1 MTPPPARS
9 AAPNPAGTSTS
20 ESRVKVSI
28 VEDDRI
34 TREGMAALVR
44 RSPDLELVETYADGE
59 SAIRGIA
66 HTPPDVVVMDLN
78 LAAPGS
84 GRLNGTDCV
93 AAMKA
98 AHPGLQV
105 IMLTVYDDTDR
116 IFESL
121 RAGASGYILKRT
133 PPEEII
139 AAIMEVHAGGAPM
152 SMQIARRVVDSF
164 RGEASVSSEF
174 RSLTPREREILSLLA
189 EGALYKEIARKLG
202 ISTSTVRVHLHS
214 IYSKLH
220 VQTRTQAVLKYLG
233 KECRAT

>member
-1 MTPPPARS
+1 MTTPSAQSATPSQPGGEPRS
-9 AAPNPAGTSTS
+9 GV
-20 ESRVKVSI
+20 RVRVSI

-34 TREGMAALVR
+34 TREGLAALVR
-44 RSPDLELVETYADGE
+44 KSPNLELVETYPDGE

-78 LAAPGS
+78 LTTPGS
-84 GRLNGTDCV
+84 GQLNGTDCV
-93 AAMKA
+93 AALKA
-98 AHPGLQV
+98 AHARLQV
-105 IMLTVYDDTDR
+105 IMLTVYDDADR

-133 PPEEII
+133 PPEEIV
-139 AAIMEVHAGGAPM
+139 AAIQEVHAGGAPM

-164 RGEASVSSEF
+164 RRAAPMPEEF
-174 RSLTPREREILSLLA
+174 QSLTPREREILSLLA
-189 EGALYKEIARKLG
+189 EGGLYKEIAKKLG

-233 KECRAT
+233 K